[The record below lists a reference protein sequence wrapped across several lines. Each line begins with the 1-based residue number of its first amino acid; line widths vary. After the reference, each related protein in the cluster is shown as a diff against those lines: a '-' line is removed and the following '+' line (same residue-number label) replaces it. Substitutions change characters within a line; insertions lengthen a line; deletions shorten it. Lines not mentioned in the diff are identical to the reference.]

1 MANELLSTDDSSQ
14 REAAPS
20 EPPGDAEAVRIGQRT
35 LAELVE
41 RAPFGVYIVD
51 ADIRIAHMNAGGQLG
66 AFRHI
71 RPLIGRDLG
80 EVMHILWPPPV
91 AEEIVG
97 RFRQTLETGAPYH
110 SRDFLNPRADVD
122 EVEGYEWELHRLT
135 MPDGRHA
142 VVCYYFDS
150 TPLRRVETE
159 LRAALAAKD
168 EFLGFVS
175 HELRTPM
182 AVILGMSEVL
192 ARGAVPDGQIN
203 DVAADIAASAKALSG
218 MLENMLLLAQLDPA
232 EASRTREPVML
243 DRIVAAVVRRHA
255 TLDPARDYVLD
266 VRDRRTLTEINPGW
280 AERIVDNLLSN
291 ARKYS
296 QPGHPVHVVVEG
308 SDDAVRC
315 LVLDE
320 GRRLTP
326 GDLSHVFEPFYRS
339 PGAAARG
346 PGTGLGLAV
355 CQHIVELCGGRIWG
369 RPREDGGAEFGF
381 ELPRLADDEA

>member
-1 MANELLSTDDSSQ
+1 MANELLSTDESPRRAPTS
-14 REAAPS
+14 AAPS
-20 EPPGDAEAVRIGQRT
+20 RDDEAVRIGQRT
-35 LAELVE
+35 FAELVE
-41 RAPFGVYIVD
+41 RAPFGIYVVD
-51 ADIRIAHMNAGGQLG
+51 ADVRIAHMNAGGQLG

-71 RPLIGRDLG
+71 RPVIGRDLG
-80 EVMHILWPPPV
+80 EVMHILWPPAV

-97 RFRQTLETGAPYH
+97 RFRHTLETGEPYH
-110 SRDFLNPRADVD
+110 SRGFVNPRADVD
-122 EVEGYEWELHRLT
+122 EIEGYEWELHRLT
-135 MPDGRHA
+135 MPDGRLA

-192 ARGAVPDGQIN
+192 ARGTVPEHQVT

-218 MLENMLLLAQLDPA
+218 MLENMLLLAQLDSG

-243 DRIVAAVVRRHA
+243 DRIAAAVLQRQA
-255 TLDPARDYVLD
+255 AADPARQYVLD

-280 AERIVDNLLSN
+280 AERIVANLLSN

-296 QPGHPVHVVVEG
+296 EPRRPIRVVVEG
-308 SDDAVRC
+308 ADDVVRC

-320 GRRLTP
+320 GARLGP
-326 GDLSHVFEPFYRS
+326 DDLSHVFEAFYRS

-346 PGTGLGLAV
+346 PGSGLGLAV

-369 RPREDGGAEFGF
+369 LPREEGGAEFGF
-381 ELPRLADDEA
+381 ELPRLAADEA